1 MSLDLWPVSLWVE
14 TGTNDAFKILVDIKY
29 RMMVCNYEQISSET
43 TGNTKE
49 DRGTKF
55 SCSMVPLGGTIR
67 GQMSF
72 KRFGRG
78 YKEEF
83 LLGGRTTP

>member
-1 MSLDLWPVSLWVE
+1 MCDSCYVTVGE
-14 TGTNDAFKILVDIKY
+14 TGTTDAFKIFVDSEYK
-29 RMMVCNYEQISSET
+29 MVVCNYEQVSSKT

-49 DRGTKF
+49 DRGT
-55 SCSMVPLGGTIR
+55 CSMVPLGGPVS

-72 KRFGRG
+72 KWFGRG
-78 YKEEF
+78 CKEEF